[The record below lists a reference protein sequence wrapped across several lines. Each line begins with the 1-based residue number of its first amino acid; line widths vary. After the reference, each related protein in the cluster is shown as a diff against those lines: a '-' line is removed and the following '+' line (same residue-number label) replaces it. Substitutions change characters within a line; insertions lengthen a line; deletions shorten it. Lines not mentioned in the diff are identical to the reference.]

1 MTHRKTVATTVE
13 IFCDGA
19 CSGNPGPGGWAAL
32 LRQQKAERWLTGAEL
47 QTTNNR
53 MELRAA
59 LAALQALKVPCV
71 ATITTDSQYVQKGA
85 SLWLPGWKA
94 RGWKTAAREPVANQ
108 DLWQQMDLELSRH
121 QVRFIWVRGH
131 TGHVENEAC
140 DQHARAA
147 IGALLARAHQPL
159 PESSHAPSRT

>member
-1 MTHRKTVATTVE
+1 MTQHNSDSTTVE

-32 LRQQKAERWLTGAEL
+32 LRQHQTERWLTGAEL
-47 QTTNNR
+47 RTTNNR
-53 MELRAA
+53 MELSAA
-59 LAALQALKVPCV
+59 LAALQALKVPCLASV
-71 ATITTDSQYVQKGA
+71 TTDSQYVQKGA

-108 DLWQQMDLELSRH
+108 DLWQQMDHELSRH

-147 IGALLARAHQPL
+147 ISALLAQTRT
-159 PESSHAPSRT
+159 SSKELRHAPDCA